1 MKRITKALS
10 TISSRVLAGVLIIVV
25 AVVAI
30 TGIAEYD
37 INIRQGTAEL
47 LKNGDMLASRLSHS
61 LVYPLWEMDRY
72 ETEQVVAAE
81 TASQDVL
88 AILVF
93 YEQGALYA
101 GKIKDAGGNVRSYNA
116 QDPHDRSALAYAFRT
131 VTRQVIKKETVIGV
145 VSVYLTD
152 KQLREDQNKIMLRLV
167 LKLLILVAALSAGLY
182 ATLKWLIV
190 RPIDALKSWVT
201 MKSADYTVPPPRLK
215 ESEELN
221 SLAFAFDDLTTALLK
236 SEGRFETIFD
246 SVNDAIFINDRES
259 GAILDVNDVACEMYG
274 YSREELLSVDI
285 GTISSGESSY
295 IQQDA
300 VDKIAEVATGKPQLF
315 EWKAKRKNGNLFW
328 VEVNMKRAAIGGA
341 DAVVVVVRDITERK
355 RAEAAL
361 RESQQRFQNAFEFAA
376 IGMALVAPDGRWI
389 RVNKSLCNLMGYQ
402 EDELLRKTFQDITHP
417 DDLEA
422 DLALVRQMLTKE
434 IRTYRREKRY
444 IHKSGRIVWVSLSV
458 SLIWKDEDNPLYFI
472 SQIEDI
478 TDRKQT
484 EENLKKS
491 EERLS
496 KFFMMSPVGMTVS
509 SLPDGRLLDINSE
522 FETMLGFDRSE
533 AVGKTTME
541 LGIWLDPKDRENVL
555 SRVRSEG
562 KVRDLDLQ
570 IRAKQGN
577 IVTQRFSAAP
587 IEIDGRTYLLS
598 AFADVTRQRKAEEEL
613 KQYHVH
619 LEELVEERTS
629 ELSEANRK
637 LKELDRLKSMFIASM
652 SHELRTPLNS
662 IIGFTGMTLQGMS
675 GELNDEQKD
684 NLTRAYHSAKH
695 LLDLISDVIDISKI
709 EAGRVE
715 AYPEGFSLRKMVD
728 DAVATVVPQLKDK
741 ALTIEVD
748 VPPDTFLTT
757 DRRRLLQCLINFLS
771 NAVKFSESGR
781 VIVASRKTD
790 GLVSLSV
797 SDTGI
802 GIAGEDIHRLFEP
815 FERLETRLRV
825 KAGGTGLGL
834 YLTKKLAIEVLR
846 GDVSVESIE
855 GQGSTF
861 TITFPE
867 DIGQTGKPSTDQ
879 GGGDI
884 L

>member
-1 MKRITKALS
+1 
-10 TISSRVLAGVLIIVV
+10 
-25 AVVAI
+25 
-30 TGIAEYD
+30 
-37 INIRQGTAEL
+37 
-47 LKNGDMLASRLSHS
+47 
-61 LVYPLWEMDRY
+61 
-72 ETEQVVAAE
+72 
-81 TASQDVL
+81 
-88 AILVF
+88 
-93 YEQGALYA
+93 
-101 GKIKDAGGNVRSYNA
+101 
-116 QDPHDRSALAYAFRT
+116 
-131 VTRQVIKKETVIGV
+131 
-145 VSVYLTD
+145 
-152 KQLREDQNKIMLRLV
+152 
-167 LKLLILVAALSAGLY
+167 
-182 ATLKWLIV
+182 
-190 RPIDALKSWVT
+190 
-201 MKSADYTVPPPRLK
+201 
-215 ESEELN
+215 
-221 SLAFAFDDLTTALLK
+221 
-236 SEGRFETIFD
+236 
-246 SVNDAIFINDRES
+246 VNDAIFINDRES

-274 YSREELLSVDI
+274 YTREELLSVDI

-295 IQQDA
+295 TQQDA

-315 EWKAKRKNGNLFW
+315 EWKAKHKNGNLFW

-341 DAVVVVVRDITERK
+341 DGVVVVVRDITERK

-361 RESQQRFQNAFEFAA
+361 RESEQRFQNAFEHAA
-376 IGMALVAPDGRWI
+376 IGMALVAPDGRWVK
-389 RVNKSLCNLMGYQ
+389 VNRSLCSLVGYS
-402 EDELLRKTFQDITHP
+402 EEELLTKKFQDITHP
-417 DDLEA
+417 DDLET
-422 DLALVRQMLTKE
+422 DLKFVRQMLAKE
-434 IRTYRREKRY
+434 IRTYQMEKRY
-444 IHKSGRIVWVSLSV
+444 VHKSGRIVWISLSV
-458 SLIWKDEDNPLYFI
+458 SLVRDSEDKPLYFI

-478 TDRKQT
+478 TDRKQA
-484 EENLKKS
+484 EESLKKS

-496 KFFMMSPVGMTVS
+496 KFFMVAPIGIAVT

-522 FETMLGFDRSE
+522 FETILGIDRSE
-533 AVGKTTME
+533 AVGKTTTE

-562 KVRDLDLQ
+562 KVKDLDLQ
-570 IRAKQGN
+570 VRAKQGN
-577 IVTQRFSAAP
+577 IVTQRFSAVP
-587 IEIDGRTYLLS
+587 IEIDGRSYLLS
-598 AFADVTRQRKAEEEL
+598 AFEDVTRRRKAEEEL

-619 LEELVEERTS
+619 LEELVEARTS
-629 ELSEANRK
+629 ELSAANTK

-715 AYPEGFSLRKMVD
+715 AYPEGFFLRKLVD
-728 DAVATVVPQLKDK
+728 DAVATVVPQLRDK

-748 VPPDTFLTT
+748 VPPDTYLTT

-771 NAVKFSESGR
+771 NAVKFSDSGR

-834 YLTKKLAIEVLR
+834 YLTKKLAIDVLR

-879 GGGDI
+879 GGGGI
-884 L
+884 P